1 MTKVR
6 EVENEHNE
14 EIYENGYKNRI
25 QYKNKFQYKNNFQN
39 EYEDECEDEYNEE
52 YEDEYEDEDEYKD
65 KSKGIANIFGNFGDY
80 YILYQRSKIE
90 FTDVLA
96 TIGAL
101 FSTVNFIFSSVYKY
115 YSKNFDK
122 YKIIEKIFQTSQLN
136 KKTIPLN
143 KNINNLNQIELTN
156 INIIKPDLNHK
167 LEETTNENKNNQ
179 NDKNNLLNPLI
190 HDDDLKEEIEQSFPD
205 NDMDNEN
212 GSLNNRYMPKLS
224 FYDFFYNNVYCTKC
238 KKNKKQELLNLCN
251 KIILK
256 YSSIDLILLYM
267 MRLEKTFPDQLKES
281 ELNNDLF
288 KDLISYLK

>member
-1 MTKVR
+1 M
-6 EVENEHNE
+6 
-14 EIYENGYKNRI
+14 
-25 QYKNKFQYKNNFQN
+25 
-39 EYEDECEDEYNEE
+39 
-52 YEDEYEDEDEYKD
+52 
-65 KSKGIANIFGNFGDY
+65 
-80 YILYQRSKIE
+80 
-90 FTDVLA
+90 
-96 TIGAL
+96 

-212 GSLNNRYMPKLS
+212 GSLNNRYMPKFHFMIS
-224 FYDFFYNNVYCTKC
+224 FIIMYIALNA
-238 KKNKKQELLNLCN
+238 KKIKSKN
-251 KIILK
+251 
-256 YSSIDLILLYM
+256 Y
-267 MRLEKTFPDQLKES
+267 
-281 ELNNDLF
+281 
-288 KDLISYLK
+288 

>member
-1 MTKVR
+1 M
-6 EVENEHNE
+6 
-14 EIYENGYKNRI
+14 
-25 QYKNKFQYKNNFQN
+25 
-39 EYEDECEDEYNEE
+39 
-52 YEDEYEDEDEYKD
+52 
-65 KSKGIANIFGNFGDY
+65 
-80 YILYQRSKIE
+80 
-90 FTDVLA
+90 
-96 TIGAL
+96 
-101 FSTVNFIFSSVYKY
+101 
-115 YSKNFDK
+115 
-122 YKIIEKIFQTSQLN
+122 
-136 KKTIPLN
+136 
-143 KNINNLNQIELTN
+143 TN

-212 GSLNNRYMPKLS
+212 DSLNNRYMPKLS